1 MRPHWMSE
9 SWNVIDPGRKS
20 PVFPQN
26 SVLMNL
32 LQNCG
37 QLQIRLKD
45 ASSLLAVVEKD
56 CNFGS

>member
-1 MRPHWMSE
+1 MRLLWVSE
-9 SWNVIDPGRKS
+9 SLNVFDSGYRS
-20 PVFPQN
+20 PVFAQN
-26 SVLMNL
+26 SALVNL

-45 ASSLLAVVEKD
+45 TSSLLAVVEKD

>member
-9 SWNVIDPGRKS
+9 SWNVVDSGHKL